1 MTARRQREG
10 PQHILL
16 LGASGVSG
24 LAFITEHLS
33 IPPTDP
39 AKPFL
44 TLYVRASSRS
54 KLTSVLSSATT
65 TDTQASKIRIIEGDL
80 TDESAICTAL
90 SANGIFP
97 KVTAVI
103 SVLGAYMS
111 LYHFLTRT
119 KPTPIADAL
128 RSIVV
133 PAMRAMAVK
142 RILVLSTP
150 SFQVPGENKQMSWG
164 WYLNGMLPVVVVP
177 QGNAEMKGIAHA
189 VMGNSL
195 GRLEQREGLEAT
207 VFRVPLLTEGSREL
221 EVRAFV
227 LGGEGNTENKTLS
240 RRSMVRWL
248 LKELDEKEWIGKS
261 PMLCNLVAQ

>member
-1 MTARRQREG
+1 MTARRQGES

-24 LAFITEHLS
+24 LAFVTEHLS
-33 IPPTDP
+33 IPATDP

-44 TLYVRASSRS
+44 TLYIRASSRS
-54 KLTSVLSSATT
+54 KFTSALPSATT
-65 TDTQASKIRIIEGDL
+65 TDIQASKIRIIEGEL
-80 TDESAICTAL
+80 TDESAVRTAF
-90 SANGIFP
+90 SANGVFP

-128 RSIVV
+128 KSIVV
-133 PAMRAMAVK
+133 PTMRAMGVK

-164 WYLNGMLPVVVVP
+164 WYLNGMLPVVVLP

-189 VMGNSL
+189 VMDNSL
-195 GRLEQREGLEAT
+195 AKLEQREG
-207 VFRVPLLTEGSREL
+207 EL

-227 LGGEGNTENKTLS
+227 LGGTGNTENKTLS